1 MKLLSYPGH
10 WLPVAL
16 AGSLLLQGC
25 IAAPVILGGAAVV
38 SSTNDRR
45 TLGTQLEDENIEIK
59 AQRKFSDEPSLK
71 DNSNLHVISYNTVV
85 LIFGQA
91 PSDSH
96 RAKAEQL
103 VSSIPK
109 VKKIY
114 NEVTVQAPT
123 SLGRRSEDALMI
135 TNIKTQMITY
145 PDLQASHVK
154 LTVENGTV
162 FLMGLVTE
170 KQGQKAIEVARN
182 ARAVFKVVDLFEY
195 IDEP

>member
-1 MKLLSYPGH
+1 MLLRRSTLVL
-10 WLPVAL
+10 LPLL
-16 AGSLLLQGC
+16 AASTAMLSGC
-25 IAAPVILGGAAVV
+25 IAPVILGGAAVV

-45 TLGTQLEDENIEIK
+45 TLGTQVEDESIEIK
-59 AQRKFSDEPSLK
+59 AQKKFSDDPELK
-71 DNSNLHVISYNTVV
+71 DKSNLHIISYNTTV
-85 LIFGQA
+85 LLFGQA
-91 PSDSH
+91 ETEAL

-103 VSSIPK
+103 VSDIPNK
-109 VKKIY
+109 IHQIY
-114 NEVTVQAPT
+114 NQIEVMQPT

-154 LTVENGTV
+154 LTVENGTAY
-162 FLMGLVTE
+162 LMGLVTR

-195 IDEP
+195 IEEP